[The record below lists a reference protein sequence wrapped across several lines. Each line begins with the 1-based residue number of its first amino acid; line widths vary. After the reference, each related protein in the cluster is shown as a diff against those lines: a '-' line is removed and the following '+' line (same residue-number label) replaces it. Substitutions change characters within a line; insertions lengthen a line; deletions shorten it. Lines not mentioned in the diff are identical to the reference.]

1 MQLVLNT
8 KLTPA
13 PGACMCSEGAEFQD
27 KEFDVLLH
35 SDAHGLVLGRRH
47 LVPAWAFRSDH
58 EVDLVETA
66 GWVINGTSTPP
77 SKPDMTRVLSKL
89 SGISIRG
96 GYYKGNE
103 DAYLMAVKMTAGP
116 KDGAAKKT
124 SLKEQRIMST
134 SNSPVADDTPP
145 PPEGVPPPPEQ
156 EL

>member
-1 MQLVLNT
+1 M
-8 KLTPA
+8 
-13 PGACMCSEGAEFQD
+13 
-27 KEFDVLLH
+27 LH
-35 SDAHGLVLGRRH
+35 SEAHDMVLGRRQ

-58 EVDLVETA
+58 DVELVETA
-66 GWVINGTSTPP
+66 GWVINGTDTPP

-116 KDGAAKKT
+116 KSADSVKT
-124 SLKEQRIMST
+124 SLKKQSILS
-134 SNSPVADDTPP
+134 SNAPVDGTPP
-145 PPEGVPPPPEQ
+145 PPEGIPPPPEG

>member
-1 MQLVLNT
+1 M
-8 KLTPA
+8 
-13 PGACMCSEGAEFQD
+13 
-27 KEFDVLLH
+27 LH
-35 SDAHGLVLGRRH
+35 SEAHDMVLGRRH

-58 EVDLVETA
+58 DVELVETA
-66 GWVINGTSTPP
+66 GWVINGTDTPP

-116 KDGAAKKT
+116 KSADSAKT
-124 SLKEQRIMST
+124 SLKKQNILS
-134 SNSPVADDTPP
+134 SNAPVDGTPP
-145 PPEGVPPPPEQ
+145 PPEGIPPPPEG

>member
-1 MQLVLNT
+1 M
-8 KLTPA
+8 
-13 PGACMCSEGAEFQD
+13 
-27 KEFDVLLH
+27 
-35 SDAHGLVLGRRH
+35 VLGRRH

-58 EVDLVETA
+58 DVELVETA
-66 GWVINGTSTPP
+66 GWVINGTGTPP

-116 KDGAAKKT
+116 KSADSVKT
-124 SLKEQRIMST
+124 SLKKQNILS
-134 SNSPVADDTPP
+134 SNAPVDGTPP
-145 PPEGVPPPPEQ
+145 PPEGIPPPPEG